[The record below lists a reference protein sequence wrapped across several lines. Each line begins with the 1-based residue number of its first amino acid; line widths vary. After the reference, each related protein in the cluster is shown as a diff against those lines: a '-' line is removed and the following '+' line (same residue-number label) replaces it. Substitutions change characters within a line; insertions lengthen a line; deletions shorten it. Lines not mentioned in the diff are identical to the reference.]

1 MEYPGGYIKMYP
13 PGYFIIH
20 VMGYGRRTHMNREI
34 RTDLAIELRENV
46 SDRRNMPGV
55 KVKTVVNEDR
65 SIKTTT
71 INVLDEIGEKNLG
84 KAKGQY
90 ITIECS
96 KLKEY
101 EESIHEPLRAE
112 LEGRLRELMGHA
124 GNILVVGL
132 GNRQVTPDSIGP
144 LVIDNLYVTRHLDTP
159 GKPDLVM
166 SAICPGVMAQT
177 GIETVDIVRGICDE
191 IDVETVVAIDALA
204 ARSSK
209 RLGCTIQLTDTGIS
223 PGSGVGNNRKTLSSE
238 NLGRRVIAV
247 GVPTVISVPSIIDDS
262 LDEVADAF
270 NETYGRRIMRE
281 FTEKQRYQIACNLLD
296 EDMADMFVTPKN
308 IDELVRRISFTISE
322 AINAIA
328 M

>member
-1 MEYPGGYIKMYP
+1 MECPGGYIKMYP

-132 GNRQVTPDSIGP
+132 GNRQVTPDSGHRQS
-144 LVIDNLYVTRHLDTP
+144 VCDKTSRHS
-159 GKPDLVM
+159 GK
-166 SAICPGVMAQT
+166 A
-177 GIETVDIVRGICDE
+177 
-191 IDVETVVAIDALA
+191 
-204 ARSSK
+204 
-209 RLGCTIQLTDTGIS
+209 
-223 PGSGVGNNRKTLSSE
+223 
-238 NLGRRVIAV
+238 
-247 GVPTVISVPSIIDDS
+247 
-262 LDEVADAF
+262 
-270 NETYGRRIMRE
+270 
-281 FTEKQRYQIACNLLD
+281 
-296 EDMADMFVTPKN
+296 
-308 IDELVRRISFTISE
+308 
-322 AINAIA
+322 
-328 M
+328 

>member
-1 MEYPGGYIKMYP
+1 MECPGGYIKMHP

-20 VMGYGRRTHMNREI
+20 VMGYVRRTHMNREI

-46 SDRRNMPGV
+46 ADRRNMPGV

-71 INVLDEIGEKNLG
+71 ITVLDEIGEKNLG

-191 IDVETVVAIDALA
+191 IDVEIVVAIDALA

-223 PGSGVGNNRKTLSSE
+223 PGSGVGNNRKTLSSD

-247 GVPTVISVPSIIDDS
+247 GVPTVISVHH
-262 LDEVADAF
+262 
-270 NETYGRRIMRE
+270 RR
-281 FTEKQRYQIACNLLD
+281 FAG
-296 EDMADMFVTPKN
+296 
-308 IDELVRRISFTISE
+308 
-322 AINAIA
+322 
-328 M
+328 

>member
-1 MEYPGGYIKMYP
+1 
-13 PGYFIIH
+13 
-20 VMGYGRRTHMNREI
+20 MNREI

-46 SDRRNMPGV
+46 ADRRNMPGV

-71 INVLDEIGEKNLG
+71 ITVLDEIGEKNLG

-191 IDVETVVAIDALA
+191 IDVEIVVAIDALA

-223 PGSGVGNNRKTLSSE
+223 PGSGVGNSRAAFNEQTLGVPVLA

>member
-1 MEYPGGYIKMYP
+1 
-13 PGYFIIH
+13 
-20 VMGYGRRTHMNREI
+20 MNREI

-46 SDRRNMPGV
+46 ADRRNMPGV

-71 INVLDEIGEKNLG
+71 ITVLDEIGEKNLG

-191 IDVETVVAIDALA
+191 IDVEIVVAIDALA
-204 ARSSK
+204 ARSVVSCEVIAFPELGCEAVK
-209 RLGCTIQLTDTGIS
+209 RLVVRDFPLI
-223 PGSGVGNNRKTLSSE
+223 
-238 NLGRRVIAV
+238 V
-247 GVPTVISVPSIIDDS
+247 GVDCR
-262 LDEVADAF
+262 
-270 NETYGRRIMRE
+270 GG
-281 FTEKQRYQIACNLLD
+281 NLF
-296 EDMADMFVTPKN
+296 ERA
-308 IDELVRRISFTISE
+308 
-322 AINAIA
+322 
-328 M
+328 

>member
-1 MEYPGGYIKMYP
+1 
-13 PGYFIIH
+13 
-20 VMGYGRRTHMNREI
+20 MNREI

-46 SDRRNMPGV
+46 ADRRNMPGV

-71 INVLDEIGEKNLG
+71 ITVLDEIGEKNLG

-159 GKPDLVM
+159 GNPDLVM

-191 IDVETVVAIDALA
+191 IDVEIVVAIDALA

-209 RLGCTIQLTDTGIS
+209 RLGCTIQLRCRQQQKDTELRQPWQTRDRSRCSDSHLRSIHH
-223 PGSGVGNNRKTLSSE
+223 
-238 NLGRRVIAV
+238 RRFA
-247 GVPTVISVPSIIDDS
+247 G
-262 LDEVADAF
+262 
-270 NETYGRRIMRE
+270 
-281 FTEKQRYQIACNLLD
+281 
-296 EDMADMFVTPKN
+296 
-308 IDELVRRISFTISE
+308 
-322 AINAIA
+322 
-328 M
+328 

>member
-1 MEYPGGYIKMYP
+1 MECPGGYIKMHP

-20 VMGYGRRTHMNREI
+20 VMGYVRRTHMNREI

-46 SDRRNMPGV
+46 ADRRNMPGV

-71 INVLDEIGEKNLG
+71 ITVLDEIGEKNLG

-191 IDVETVVAIDALA
+191 IDVEIVVAIDALA

-223 PGSGVGNNRKTLSSE
+223 PGSGVGNNRKTLSSPWQTRDRSRCSDSH
-238 NLGRRVIAV
+238 LRSIHHRRFA
-247 GVPTVISVPSIIDDS
+247 G
-262 LDEVADAF
+262 
-270 NETYGRRIMRE
+270 
-281 FTEKQRYQIACNLLD
+281 
-296 EDMADMFVTPKN
+296 
-308 IDELVRRISFTISE
+308 
-322 AINAIA
+322 
-328 M
+328 

>member
-1 MEYPGGYIKMYP
+1 M
-13 PGYFIIH
+13 
-20 VMGYGRRTHMNREI
+20 
-34 RTDLAIELRENV
+34 
-46 SDRRNMPGV
+46 
-55 KVKTVVNEDR
+55 
-65 SIKTTT
+65 
-71 INVLDEIGEKNLG
+71 
-84 KAKGQY
+84 
-90 ITIECS
+90 
-96 KLKEY
+96 
-101 EESIHEPLRAE
+101 
-112 LEGRLRELMGHA
+112 
-124 GNILVVGL
+124 
-132 GNRQVTPDSIGP
+132 
-144 LVIDNLYVTRHLDTP
+144 
-159 GKPDLVM
+159 
-166 SAICPGVMAQT
+166 
-177 GIETVDIVRGICDE
+177 
-191 IDVETVVAIDALA
+191 ETVVAIDALA

-223 PGSGVGNNRKTLSSE
+223 PGSGVGNNRKTLSSD
-238 NLGRRVIAV
+238 NLDRRVIAV

>member
-1 MEYPGGYIKMYP
+1 
-13 PGYFIIH
+13 
-20 VMGYGRRTHMNREI
+20 MNREI

-46 SDRRNMPGV
+46 ADRRNMPGV

-71 INVLDEIGEKNLG
+71 ITVLDEIGEKNLG

-191 IDVETVVAIDALA
+191 IDVEIVVAIDALA

-223 PGSGVGNNRKTLSSE
+223 PGSGVGNNRKTLSSD

-270 NETYGRRIMRE
+270 NETYGRRSS
-281 FTEKQRYQIACNLLD
+281 
-296 EDMADMFVTPKN
+296 
-308 IDELVRRISFTISE
+308 RRSRDTR
-322 AINAIA
+322 
-328 M
+328 

>member
-1 MEYPGGYIKMYP
+1 MDNNTEKDTDVILEVKDLKTYFKTGPHKVVKAVEGVNFSLRKGKVLGIIGESGSGKSVTARSILRIVES
-13 PGYFIIH
+13 PGY
-20 VMGYGRRTHMNREI
+20 
-34 RTDLAIELRENV
+34 
-46 SDRRNMPGV
+46 
-55 KVKTVVNEDR
+55 
-65 SIKTTT
+65 
-71 INVLDEIGEKNLG
+71 
-84 KAKGQY
+84 
-90 ITIECS
+90 
-96 KLKEY
+96 
-101 EESIHEPLRAE
+101 
-112 LEGRLRELMGHA
+112 
-124 GNILVVGL
+124 
-132 GNRQVTPDSIGP
+132 IGP

-191 IDVETVVAIDALA
+191 IDVEIVVAIDALA

-223 PGSGVGNNRKTLSSE
+223 PGSGVGNNRKTLSSD

>member
-1 MEYPGGYIKMYP
+1 MECPGGYIKMHP

-20 VMGYGRRTHMNREI
+20 VMGYVRRTHMNREI

-46 SDRRNMPGV
+46 ADRRNMPGV

-191 IDVETVVAIDALA
+191 IDVEIVVAIDALA

-223 PGSGVGNNRKTLSSE
+223 PGSGVGNNRKTLSSD
-238 NLGRRVIAV
+238 NLGSRCSDSHLRSIHHRRFA
-247 GVPTVISVPSIIDDS
+247 G
-262 LDEVADAF
+262 
-270 NETYGRRIMRE
+270 
-281 FTEKQRYQIACNLLD
+281 
-296 EDMADMFVTPKN
+296 
-308 IDELVRRISFTISE
+308 
-322 AINAIA
+322 
-328 M
+328 

>member
-1 MEYPGGYIKMYP
+1 
-13 PGYFIIH
+13 
-20 VMGYGRRTHMNREI
+20 MNREI

-46 SDRRNMPGV
+46 ADRRNMPGV

-71 INVLDEIGEKNLG
+71 ITVLDEIGEKNLG

-191 IDVETVVAIDALA
+191 IDVEIVVAIDALA

-223 PGSGVGNNRKTLSSE
+223 PGSGVGNK
-238 NLGRRVIAV
+238 IASV
-247 GVPTVISVPSIIDDS
+247 GVLALHVEFGAVEGESRIVRKRCAACRAVISASDYRHGGV
-262 LDEVADAF
+262 
-270 NETYGRRIMRE
+270 R
-281 FTEKQRYQIACNLLD
+281 KQIAALYRAR
-296 EDMADMFVTPKN
+296 EQH
-308 IDELVRRISFTISE
+308 I
-322 AINAIA
+322 
-328 M
+328 

>member
-1 MEYPGGYIKMYP
+1 
-13 PGYFIIH
+13 
-20 VMGYGRRTHMNREI
+20 MNREI

-46 SDRRNMPGV
+46 ADRRNMPGV

-71 INVLDEIGEKNLG
+71 ITVLDEIGEKNLG

-191 IDVETVVAIDALA
+191 IDVEIVVAIDALA

-209 RLGCTIQLTDTGIS
+209 R
-223 PGSGVGNNRKTLSSE
+223 
-238 NLGRRVIAV
+238 
-247 GVPTVISVPSIIDDS
+247 
-262 LDEVADAF
+262 
-270 NETYGRRIMRE
+270 
-281 FTEKQRYQIACNLLD
+281 
-296 EDMADMFVTPKN
+296 
-308 IDELVRRISFTISE
+308 
-322 AINAIA
+322 
-328 M
+328 